1 MGINKIALTI
11 YSRTKQANLA
21 ALQAV
26 ASGSTALLPR
36 MALSGLSARK
46 AKIGLQGLGA
56 AEVGNMLLKAE
67 AAKREMLTRHAEV
80 LQKTIDQVSKGGE
93 LPAELKSLKPLSEI
107 NNINLHDIILD
118 KKLRTLGEESVLANP
133 VSGIKTLLGLD

>member
-1 MGINKIALTI
+1 
-11 YSRTKQANLA
+11 
-21 ALQAV
+21 
-26 ASGSTALLPR
+26 
-36 MALSGLSARK
+36 
-46 AKIGLQGLGA
+46 
-56 AEVGNMLLKAE
+56 MLLKAE

-80 LQKTIDQVSKGGE
+80 LQKAIDQVSKGGE

>member
-36 MALSGLSARK
+36 MAASVLSARK
-46 AKIGLQGLGA
+46 AKLGLQGLGA

-67 AAKREMLTRHAEV
+67 AAKREMLTQHAEMLRRAINV
-80 LQKTIDQVSKGGE
+80 AKRGE
-93 LPAELKSLKPLSEI
+93 PLPTELSSLKSLNEI
-107 NNINLHDIILD
+107 NNIKLYDIILD

-133 VSGIKTLLGLD
+133 VSGIKTLLGLG